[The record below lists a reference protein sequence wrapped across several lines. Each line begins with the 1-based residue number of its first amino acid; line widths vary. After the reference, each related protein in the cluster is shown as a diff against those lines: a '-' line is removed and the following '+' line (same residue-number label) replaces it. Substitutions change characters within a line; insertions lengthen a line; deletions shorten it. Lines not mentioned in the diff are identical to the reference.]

1 MKRIISGRAGGP
13 YSPAVIAGGFCFV
26 AGQVGDGADAALVDG
41 VESQTARTLDN
52 VKAILDQAG
61 VGMADVVRT
70 TVFLADMDDF
80 QAMNAVYATFFPDEP
95 PARVTVQVAR
105 LPIGAAVEIDAVA
118 VMPAGN

>member
-13 YSPAVIAGGFCFV
+13 YSPGVIAGGFCFV
-26 AGQVGDGADAALVDG
+26 AGQVGVVADGALAEGIEAQTHRAL
-41 VESQTARTLDN
+41 EN

-61 VGMADVVRT
+61 VGMADIVRT

-80 QAMNAVYATFFPDEP
+80 QTMNGIYATFFPEEP

-105 LPIGAAVEIDAVA
+105 LPIGALVEIDAVA
-118 VMPAGN
+118 VMPEGT